1 MNDIKILNRAN
12 CLKYTS
18 RSLGL
23 SDSQQLDNSLIAQAL
38 RRAVFIGAPS
48 SSRTVC
54 SLVMNSLGPLSDDP
68 GNLKTLIY
76 DIIDDL
82 VNMGD
87 VLEMRDEIAGE
98 TNFILRPAPP
108 AFVLRSDGTFI
119 IVGVAGDDVTPPQ
132 VNDFNLVYYSS
143 GLRTL
148 TPTNTQSCRQTL
160 IDLGLIE
167 LPMITWLRAPVSI
180 TADQLVKSWVCRL
193 PNDIHPEKIENFEI
207 IDTSKS
213 TSYYK
218 GRWQSLNEQHAGI
231 YIARRPQRYG
241 ARLWCF
247 AEIRDGLVQ
256 RFVDIHSGDARFR
269 DCDEAWRLLAAMDAL
284 SGSPQQVRV
293 VHEKE
298 MTVLSFTSPLP
309 SWAIRRLSLV
319 GKRLKPHRALMGFTL
334 PLQNSEEELRWL
346 EETLWLTQDHDG
358 RTK

>member
-1 MNDIKILNRAN
+1 MNNIKILSRAD
-12 CLKYTS
+12 CLKYSS

-23 SDSQQLDNSLIAQAL
+23 PDLQKLDNALIAQAL
-38 RRAVFIGAPS
+38 RRTVFIEAPCS
-48 SSRTVC
+48 IRTVC
-54 SLVMNSLGPLSDDP
+54 SLVMNSLGPLTDEP
-68 GNLKTLIY
+68 ENLKTLIY

-82 VNMGD
+82 VNLGD
-87 VLEMRDEIAGE
+87 LLEMRDEIAGE
-98 TNFILRPAPP
+98 TNLILRPAPP
-108 AFVLRSDGTFI
+108 AFVLRRDGTFI

-132 VNDFNLVYYSS
+132 VNDFNLVYYPS
-143 GLRTL
+143 GLRIL
-148 TPTNTQSCRQTL
+148 IPSNTQSCRQTL

-180 TADQLVKSWVCRL
+180 TADKLVKSWISRL

-207 IDTSKS
+207 IDISNT

-241 ARLWCF
+241 ARLWCL

-284 SGSPQQVRV
+284 TGSPQQVRV
-293 VHEKE
+293 VYEKE
-298 MTVLSFTSPLP
+298 ITVLSFTSPLP

-319 GKRLKPHRALMGFTL
+319 GERLKPHRALLQFSL
-334 PLQNSEEELRWL
+334 PLHNSEEELHWL
-346 EETLWLTQDHDG
+346 EESLWLTRD
-358 RTK
+358 

>member
-1 MNDIKILNRAN
+1 MNDIKILSRAD
-12 CLKYTS
+12 CLKYSS

-23 SDSQQLDNSLIAQAL
+23 SDMQKLDNALIAQAL
-38 RRAVFIGAPS
+38 RRTVFIEAPCS
-48 SSRTVC
+48 IRTVC
-54 SLVMNSLGPLSDDP
+54 SLVMNSLSPLSDEP
-68 GNLKTLIY
+68 ENLKTLIY

-87 VLEMRDEIAGE
+87 LLEMRDEIAGE
-98 TNFILRPAPP
+98 TNLVLRPAPP
-108 AFVLRSDGTFI
+108 AFVLRIDGTFI

-148 TPTNTQSCRQTL
+148 TPSNTQSCRQTL

-180 TADQLVKSWVCRL
+180 TADKLVKSWISRL
-193 PNDIHPEKIENFEI
+193 PNDINPEKIENFEI
-207 IDTSKS
+207 IDISKA

-218 GRWQSLNEQHAGI
+218 GRWQPLNEQHAGV

-241 ARLWCF
+241 ERLWCV

-256 RFVDIHSGDARFR
+256 RFVDIHSEDARFR

-284 SGSPQQVRV
+284 SDSPQQVRV
-293 VHEKE
+293 VYEKE
-298 MTVLSFTSPLP
+298 MTVMSFTSPLP

-319 GKRLKPHRALMGFTL
+319 GKRLQPHRALMEFTL

-346 EETLWLTQDHDG
+346 EETLWLT
-358 RTK
+358 RY